1 MKRISLKYVL
11 SILAV
16 LLVNI
21 IVIVLLT
28 QYVGAKVK
36 AEDSDTSESTSSG
49 ETTAVFSN
57 LGSRGEEV
65 RQIQTKLKELGYLQ
79 GNVDGIYGNQT
90 KQAVTA
96 FQKETTVSLLMV
108 SQGRKLWLPLVLV
121 LIPILIAGQAPVVTV
136 PLHKAK

>member
-36 AEDSDTSESTSSG
+36 AEDSDTSESTSTG

-96 FQKETTVSLLMV
+96 FQRDHGLSADV

>member
-1 MKRISLKYVL
+1 MKRVSLKYVL

-28 QYVGAKVK
+28 QYTGAKVK
-36 AEDSDTSESTSSG
+36 AEDSNTSESNPTE

-79 GNVDGIYGNQT
+79 RSR
-90 KQAVTA
+90 
-96 FQKETTVSLLMV
+96 SLC
-108 SQGRKLWLPLVLV
+108 
-121 LIPILIAGQAPVVTV
+121 
-136 PLHKAK
+136 

>member
-28 QYVGAKVK
+28 QYAGAKVK
-36 AEDSDTSESTSSG
+36 AEDSNTSESNSTE

-90 KQAVTA
+90 KD
-96 FQKETTVSLLMV
+96 
-108 SQGRKLWLPLVLV
+108 RKS
-121 LIPILIAGQAPVVTV
+121 VV
-136 PLHKAK
+136 

>member
-36 AEDSDTSESTSSG
+36 VVNYVYGIGGRDVTVASLTSVYEDMMKIE
-49 ETTAVFSN
+49 A
-57 LGSRGEEV
+57 
-65 RQIQTKLKELGYLQ
+65 
-79 GNVDGIYGNQT
+79 DG
-90 KQAVTA
+90 
-96 FQKETTVSLLMV
+96 TV
-108 SQGRKLWLPLVLV
+108 
-121 LIPILIAGQAPVVTV
+121 GQAYRY
-136 PLHKAK
+136 LSLRG

>member
-36 AEDSDTSESTSSG
+36 AEDSDTSESTSTG

-65 RQIQTKLKELGYLQ
+65 RQIQTK
-79 GNVDGIYGNQT
+79 VIYREMLMEFM
-90 KQAVTA
+90 VTR
-96 FQKETTVSLLMV
+96 QN
-108 SQGRKLWLPLVLV
+108 KL
-121 LIPILIAGQAPVVTV
+121 
-136 PLHKAK
+136 